1 MKTKTEPVVPSINQ
15 LYTFSFKKRV
25 VDEIENGRLSKHHA
39 SVKYSVDRSTIQRWC
54 KRYGTFGKISPY
66 MAKTPQQE
74 IKALKAQI
82 RELEIQKELFSVAM
96 DMMEE
101 ETGIKL
107 KKKYLPDS
115 LSDIELVH
123 IKKSRKSS

>member
-1 MKTKTEPVVPSINQ
+1 MKTKTEQVVPGINQ
-15 LYTFSFKKRV
+15 LYTFSFKKRIV
-25 VDEIENGRLSKHHA
+25 EEIENGRLSKHHA
-39 SVKYSVDRSTIQRWC
+39 STKYGVDRSTIQRWC
-54 KRYGTFGKISPY
+54 KRFGTFGKISPF

-82 RELEIQKELFSVAM
+82 KDLEIQKELLSLAM

-101 ETGIKL
+101 ETGLKL

-115 LSDIELVH
+115 LNDIKLSH
-123 IKKSRKSS
+123 IKKSK